1 MDVVKPQQDQVRYL
15 EISTTISAADVD
27 QFQGY
32 PVADLDGLMREVQA
46 VLDNDSDTEVQQTMR
61 QHYHDRSRG
70 RRPEMRAVLRM
81 TALMVYNWRVG
92 GGRLSPRRALII
104 LALVDW
110 DQALAQFHLE
120 HRQEPEGDREVD
132 GSDEEDGEESEESG
146 SNVS

>member
-1 MDVVKPQQDQVRYL
+1 
-15 EISTTISAADVD
+15 
-27 QFQGY
+27 
-32 PVADLDGLMREVQA
+32 MREVQA
-46 VLDNDSDTEVQQTMR
+46 VLDNDSDAEVHQTMR
-61 QHYHDRSRG
+61 QHYHDRPRG

-81 TALMVYNWRVG
+81 TALMVYNWRVS

-120 HRQEPEGDREVD
+120 HRQEPEGDREGD

>member
-1 MDVVKPQQDQVRYL
+1 
-15 EISTTISAADVD
+15 
-27 QFQGY
+27 
-32 PVADLDGLMREVQA
+32 MREVQA

-61 QHYHDRSRG
+61 QHYHDRPRG

-81 TALMVYNWRVG
+81 TALIVYNWRVS

-110 DQALAQFHLE
+110 DQALAQYHLD
-120 HRQEPEGDREVD
+120 HPQPRRPEPEGDREVD